1 MGRWRRAGSYIAL
14 LLVLGG
20 PLSAGARQVPAGAP
34 AGVEDLDQKAK
45 RLFVAG
51 QYAEAIEILARLYTE
66 TSNPVYL
73 RNIGRCHQRLRDPD
87 RAIGAFE
94 EYLLRA
100 KNITRAE
107 RDEVRGFIRELEE
120 MKKRGGETGRSGGA
134 GSTSPPLAA
143 PGTSSTALSPSPASP
158 SAPLPPPPAAGAAFP
173 TAPVSGAD
181 LTPGPLASA
190 PTEPQ
195 VPPFSPTASP
205 TGQADLGASTGR
217 PLART
222 AAMAAMALAGALVV
236 GGGVV
241 LATSWAKYKS
251 AEKNC
256 KGLYWCAEN
265 AAKSV
270 EGRNRTAKILLGGG
284 LVVGAAGVAVLLL
297 NPAPASGGLALGVG
311 GRF

>member
-1 MGRWRRAGSYIAL
+1 MGRWRRAVSYIAL

-20 PLSAGARQVPAGAP
+20 PLSAGARQAPAAP

-66 TSNPVYL
+66 TDNPIYL

-87 RAIGAFE
+87 RAIASFE
-94 EYLLRA
+94 EYLQKAR
-100 KNITRAE
+100 NISKAE
-107 RDEVRGFIRELEE
+107 RDEVRGFVRELEE
-120 MKKRGGETGRSGGA
+120 MKKRNAEASRSGAETRPAPPGPA
-134 GSTSPPLAA
+134 PPSP
-143 PGTSSTALSPSPASP
+143 TIPSPAIM
-158 SAPLPPPPAAGAAFP
+158 PPASPPASSSPAPSPAP
-173 TAPVSGAD
+173 TD
-181 LTPGPLASA
+181 LVPGPLAVA
-190 PTEPQ
+190 PTDPQ
-195 VPPFSPTASP
+195 VAPFAPTASP
-205 TGQADLGASTGR
+205 TGPADLGASAGR

-222 AAMAAMALAGALVV
+222 VAVAAMALAGALVV
-236 GGGVV
+236 GGGVALV
-241 LATSWAKYKS
+241 TSWTKFKS

-256 KGLYWCAEN
+256 RGNYWCAET

-284 LVVGAAGVAVLLL
+284 LVVGAAGVAVFLL
-297 NPAPASGGLALGVG
+297 NPAPAAGGLALGLR